1 MIAQSVFYSLFYA
14 YPKSR
19 PLLNND
25 MKRTLLDI
33 FSEMFTAMQVKS
45 ATFTHWT
52 LDTGTGNV
60 LAAGGAKK
68 GAKAGETKDY
78 SLVDTKQKVN
88 KTKREKV

>member
-1 MIAQSVFYSLFYA
+1 
-14 YPKSR
+14 
-19 PLLNND
+19 

-45 ATFTHWT
+45 AKFDHWS

-60 LAAGGAKK
+60 LAGGKKANKGPAKEFSIADNVK
-68 GAKAGETKDY
+68 
-78 SLVDTKQKVN
+78 KVN